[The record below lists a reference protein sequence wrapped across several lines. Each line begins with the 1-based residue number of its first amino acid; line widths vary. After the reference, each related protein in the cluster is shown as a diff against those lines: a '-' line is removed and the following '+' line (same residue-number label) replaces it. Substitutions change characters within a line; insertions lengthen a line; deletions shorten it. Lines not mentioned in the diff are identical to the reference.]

1 MDRVEFM
8 RRLEELLADISPTE
22 KEEALQYY
30 SNYFDDAGAENEGQV
45 IEDLGSPE
53 RVAENIKSGL
63 FESGIAEIG
72 RQSREGFQPES
83 TRMEGSRAEG
93 SQAGSTQA
101 KSSHTENAYA
111 GSFYTEN
118 AYAESSY
125 TELHAAPMQREA
137 KKKTSLSA
145 GVILLIVL
153 LCVFAAPIL
162 LPVGIGVLS
171 ILFGVLVAWFTVI
184 FVFGVVAV
192 ALFAMLVFFFII
204 GGMCLVTDPL
214 VSVALMGGGLVCGG
228 IGILFLMLTVA
239 MAGIATPAIFRG
251 IGWLFRPRRRAAA

>member
-1 MDRVEFM
+1 MDRAEFM
-8 RRLEELLADISPTE
+8 RRLEGLLADISSTE
-22 KEEALQYY
+22 REEALRYY
-30 SNYFDDAGAENEGQV
+30 NNYFDDAGADNERQV

-63 FESGIAEIG
+63 FESGIVEMG
-72 RQSREGFQPES
+72 RQSREDFQTES
-83 TRMEGSRAEG
+83 TRTEDPGAE
-93 SQAGSTQA
+93 STQTGSTQA
-101 KSSHTENAYA
+101 EDSRAEDSQGNNSYA
-111 GSFYTEN
+111 ES

-125 TELHAAPMQREA
+125 TELHAAPMQREE
-137 KKKTSLSA
+137 KKRTSLSA

-171 ILFGVLVAWFTVI
+171 VLFGVLVAWFTVI

-192 ALFAMLVFFFII
+192 ALFAMLIFFFVI
-204 GGMCLVTDPL
+204 GGMCLVTEPL

-239 MAGIATPAIFRG
+239 MAGIATPAVFRG
-251 IGWLFRPRRRAAA
+251 IGWLFHRCRSV

>member
-1 MDRVEFM
+1 MDRAEFM
-8 RRLEELLADISPTE
+8 RRLEGLLADISSTE
-22 KEEALQYY
+22 REEALRYY
-30 SNYFDDAGAENEGQV
+30 NNYFDDAGADNERQV

-63 FESGIAEIG
+63 FESGIVEMG
-72 RQSREGFQPES
+72 RQSREDFQTES
-83 TRMEGSRAEG
+83 T
-93 SQAGSTQA
+93 QTGSTQA
-101 KSSHTENAYA
+101 EDFRAEDSQGNNSYA
-111 GSFYTEN
+111 ES

-125 TELHAAPMQREA
+125 TELHAAPMQREE
-137 KKKTSLSA
+137 KKRTSLSA

-171 ILFGVLVAWFTVI
+171 VLFGVLVAWFTVI

-192 ALFAMLVFFFII
+192 ALFAMLIFFFVI
-204 GGMCLVTDPL
+204 GGMCLVTEPL

-239 MAGIATPAIFRG
+239 MAGIATPAVFRG
-251 IGWLFRPRRRAAA
+251 IGWLFHRCRSV